1 MSRTRGVAHAP
12 MHSTRLTPAEIRAL
26 SALAEGLDTV
36 AALNRLGIGLDTFN
50 RRLRNI
56 GHKQHRSTRASKV
69 HAAYLSGELPLPDFL
84 VAPEINDVDRALWV
98 AVASQPDL
106 QATADAV
113 HLSRATTSKRID
125 DLVSRFGAHSDSH
138 LVTLGHSY
146 GVFEATAATGPGK
159 GMVR

>member
-12 MHSTRLTPAEIRAL
+12 MPNTRLTPAEIRAL

-36 AALNRLGIGLDTFN
+36 GALKRLDIGLDTFN
-50 RRLRNI
+50 RTLRNI
-56 GHKQHRSTRASKV
+56 GDKQHRSTRASKV
-69 HAAYLSGELPLPDFL
+69 HAAYLSGELPLPASL
-84 VAPEINDVDRALWV
+84 VAPEISDEDRELWV

-113 HLSRATTSKRID
+113 HLSRATTSKHID
-125 DLVSRFGAHSDSH
+125 DLVSRFGAHSESH

-146 GVFEATAATGPGK
+146 GVIKAPAATSPAK
-159 GMVR
+159 G